1 MSHLDAQKKAATIAA
16 AATNAA
22 ATVSG
27 TTAKTPDEGK
37 AANAATASGTAAS
50 SDAAIEPWLN
60 TPPGAK
66 TKNIL
71 KEILRKA
78 KEWRVPAKDHQPYE
92 NGDDIHS
99 QPDTNANHD
108 DCKSFTSDIKIS
120 EHFYSYL
127 RTFTNIIISD
137 IVTNQNNDT
146 NSGYNNEI
154 NESRIELDSH
164 ANMPVV
170 G

>member
-1 MSHLDAQKKAATIAA
+1 MIASVLKATTFNEEAKAFIMSHLDAQKKAATIAA

-50 SDAAIEPWLN
+50 SDAAIESPWLN

-78 KEWRVPAKDHQPYE
+78 KE
-92 NGDDIHS
+92 
-99 QPDTNANHD
+99 
-108 DCKSFTSDIKIS
+108 
-120 EHFYSYL
+120 
-127 RTFTNIIISD
+127 
-137 IVTNQNNDT
+137 
-146 NSGYNNEI
+146 
-154 NESRIELDSH
+154 
-164 ANMPVV
+164 
-170 G
+170 